1 MEELDNLSKISFL
14 LLIIKKLFAK
24 LNGQTQESNETPD
37 ADKDRICFCYKNM
50 YTTKEQKKE

>member
-24 LNGQTQESNETPD
+24 LNGQTQESNETAD
-37 ADKDRICFCYKNM
+37 ADKD
-50 YTTKEQKKE
+50 